1 MFHETQLCRWYISFE
16 EDISVEFTG
25 GTDADADPASEIR
38 LAKVAKKESWA
49 GTVDN
54 VLFPDQPLG
63 LTVDHD
69 QPDSS
74 SLKFL
79 ALDMWQSAIFIEAIF
94 YRAKLIETED

>member
-1 MFHETQLCRWYISFE
+1 MQTLIQRPRLDWPSWRRKNLERGQLDS
-16 EDISVEFTG
+16 
-25 GTDADADPASEIR
+25 
-38 LAKVAKKESWA
+38 
-49 GTVDN
+49 

-94 YRAKLIETED
+94 YRAKLIETEDLPNPCVERH